1 MITSQFGDNIYASR
15 ITFRGTYPLF
25 LLAPLAPSN
34 RHKSP
39 IPNQYYSSR
48 YNLVQFSTFT
58 KRPSNSFPSVSNPN
72 TPSTSP
78 FFHFFAT
85 PTYASNIGSDLVI
98 IDITHPS
105 LKLQLHPSS
114 FMFDGWF
121 GIPFLDGDNI
131 THVRSPHSSE
141 ILQLYSFPPSMVHS
155 LSLLPVSFQCSIC
168 LHVFP
173 SHASAALANSI
184 ICDIVSPLCRL
195 PNTSLLPISH
205 CFTIRPAPTKPTWK
219 TIYAAD
225 NDTSQIVSS
234 ILNSEQLSDIALQ
247 KLNVTYKHGIVN
259 KLFQILEDKLV
270 YYERTLTSSS
280 CILRIVVP
288 SFLRRDLFS
297 AYHAS
302 STGGHMGEYKTLYRL
317 KFRFFWPRMRKD
329 IKAWIKV
336 CAHCNLTC

>member
-15 ITFRGTYPLF
+15 IIFHGTYHLF

-58 KRPSNSFPSVSNPN
+58 KRPSNSFPSVSNLN
-72 TPSTSP
+72 TPINITLLSLLCYS
-78 FFHFFAT
+78 HLRVH
-85 PTYASNIGSDLVI
+85 IGSDLAI

-131 THVRSPHSSE
+131 THVRSPYSSE
-141 ILQLYSFPPSMVHS
+141 ILQLYSFPPSMVHL
-155 LSLLPVSFQCSIC
+155 LSLLPVFFQCSIC
-168 LHVFP
+168 LRVFP

-184 ICDIVSPLCRL
+184 IRDIVSPLCRL

-205 CFTIRPAPTKPTWK
+205 CFTIRPAPTKPT
-219 TIYAAD
+219 
-225 NDTSQIVSS
+225 
-234 ILNSEQLSDIALQ
+234 
-247 KLNVTYKHGIVN
+247 
-259 KLFQILEDKLV
+259 
-270 YYERTLTSSS
+270 
-280 CILRIVVP
+280 
-288 SFLRRDLFS
+288 
-297 AYHAS
+297 
-302 STGGHMGEYKTLYRL
+302 
-317 KFRFFWPRMRKD
+317 
-329 IKAWIKV
+329 
-336 CAHCNLTC
+336 